1 MSDHKRRINKLE
13 QDAGGGDEL
22 PWLSLKQSYDDPD
35 IYHDGA
41 GNAYQGDEIDALG
54 ERYRVILINYIDD
67 WRGVEDN
74 GIKLTWPED

>member
-1 MSDHKRRINKLE
+1 MSDHKRRLNKLE
-13 QDAGGGDEL
+13 DEAGDDGEL
-22 PWLSLKQSYDDPD
+22 PWLSLKQDYDSPD